1 MGERLLA
8 IDTATVA
15 CSVALFEDGV
25 LIASDYA
32 EIGRGH
38 AEKLIPAIAGLPDRG
53 KADKILVNCGPG
65 SFTGVRI
72 GISAA
77 KALALAWGANI
88 QGYSCLALVAAQ
100 AQEQLDVPLPVCVA
114 MLAGH
119 GEYFLQNF
127 SSNGKALEPFAALT
141 PEQAKGAVKA
151 DIIAGSAATELATSV
166 GSDIHF
172 PILPNAKYIYLVSDE
187 MKKMPAT
194 ATYGRK
200 PDAQPA
206 AITG

>member
-15 CSVALFEDGV
+15 CSVALFEDGA
-25 LIASDYA
+25 LIAADYA

-38 AEKLIPAIAGLPDRG
+38 AEKLIPAIAQLPDRG
-53 KADKILVNCGPG
+53 RADKILVNCGPG

-77 KALALAWGANI
+77 KALALAWGAEI
-88 QGYSCLALVAAQ
+88 HGYSCLSLVAAQ
-100 AQEQLDVPLPVCVA
+100 ALDQLDKPQPVCVA

-127 SSNGKALEPFAALT
+127 SATENFMCY
-141 PEQAKGAVKA
+141 
-151 DIIAGSAATELATSV
+151 SAANS
-166 GSDIHF
+166 
-172 PILPNAKYIYLVSDE
+172 
-187 MKKMPAT
+187 
-194 ATYGRK
+194 
-200 PDAQPA
+200 
-206 AITG
+206 

>member
-15 CSVALFEDGV
+15 CSVALFEDGA
-25 LIASDYA
+25 LIAADYA

-38 AEKLIPAIAGLPDRG
+38 AEKLIPAIAQLPDRG
-53 KADKILVNCGPG
+53 RADKILVNCGPG

-77 KALALAWGANI
+77 KALALAWGAEI
-88 QGYSCLALVAAQ
+88 HGYSCLSLVAAQ
-100 AQEQLDVPLPVCVA
+100 ALDQLDKPQPVCVA

-127 SSNGKALEPFAALT
+127 SATGEPMAPPATLT
-141 PEQAKGAVKA
+141 PDQAASQVTA
-151 DIIAGSAATELATSV
+151 NVIAGSAAAELAGAT
-166 GSDIHF
+166 GTDIHF
-172 PILPNAKYIYLVSDE
+172 WILPNAAHISLVSSE
-187 MKKMPAT
+187 MKTLT
-194 ATYGRK
+194 AKPNYGRK

-206 AITG
+206 KTV

>member
-8 IDTATVA
+8 IDTATIA
-15 CSVALFEDGV
+15 CSVALFEGDL

-32 EIGRGH
+32 AIGRGH
-38 AEKLIPAIAGLPDRG
+38 AEKLIPAIAQLPDRG

-77 KALALAWGANI
+77 KALALAWGAEI
-88 QGYSCLALVAAQ
+88 HGYSCLALVAAQ
-100 AQEQLDVPLPVCVA
+100 AQKQLETVRPVCVA

-127 SSNGKALEPFAALT
+127 SSNGEPLEPFASLT
-141 PEQAKGAVKA
+141 PEQAAASIKA
-151 DIIAGSAATELATSV
+151 DIIAGSAATELARLV
-166 GSDIHF
+166 GTIEHY
-172 PILPNAKYIYLVSDE
+172 PILPNASQISLVAGD
-187 MKKMPAT
+187 MKKMSSKPV
-194 ATYGRK
+194 YGRK

-206 AITG
+206 KAS

>member
-15 CSVALFEDGV
+15 CSVALFEDGA
-25 LIASDYA
+25 LIAADYA

-38 AEKLIPAIAGLPDRG
+38 AEKLVPAIAKLPDRG

-77 KALALAWGANI
+77 KALALAWGAEI
-88 QGYSCLALVAAQ
+88 QGYNCLSLVAAQ
-100 AQEQLDVPLPVCVA
+100 AMDRMDIPGPVCVA

-127 SSNGKALEPFAALT
+127 SATGEPMAPFATLT
-141 PEQAKGAVKA
+141 PDQAASQVMA
-151 DIIAGSAATELATSV
+151 DVIAGSAAAELAGATGIERYFS
-166 GSDIHF
+166 
-172 PILPNAKYIYLVSDE
+172 ILPNAAHISLVAGD
-187 MKKMPAT
+187 MKKLAAKPN
-194 ATYGRK
+194 YGRK

-206 AITG
+206 KPA

>member
-8 IDTATVA
+8 IDTASTA

-38 AEKLIPAIAGLPDRG
+38 AEKLIPAIAKLPNRG
-53 KADKILVNCGPG
+53 KADRILVNCGPG

-77 KALALAWGANI
+77 KALALAWKADI
-88 QGYSCLALVAAQ
+88 YGYHCLALVAAQ
-100 AQEQLDVPLPVCVA
+100 ALDQLDPPQPVSVA

-119 GEYFLQNF
+119 GEYFVQNF
-127 SSNGKALEPFAALT
+127 SAEGKPSGDFGSFT
-141 PEQAKGAVKA
+141 PEQAVEHIRTAV
-151 DIIAGSAATELATSV
+151 IAGSAAQELAELARVEQYVS
-166 GSDIHF
+166 
-172 PILPNAKYIYLVSDE
+172 ILPNAAHISLVHAD
-187 MKKMPAT
+187 MKNFPAKPN
-194 ATYGRK
+194 YGRK
-200 PDAQPA
+200 PDAQPTKSA
-206 AITG
+206 

>member
-15 CSVALFEDGV
+15 CSVALFEDGG
-25 LIASDYA
+25 LIAADYA

-38 AEKLIPAIAGLPDRG
+38 AEKLIPAIARLPDRG
-53 KADKILVNCGPG
+53 RANKILVNCGPG

-77 KALALAWGANI
+77 KALALAWEAEI
-88 QGYSCLALVAAQ
+88 HGYNCLTLVAAQ
-100 AQEQLDVPLPVCVA
+100 ALDQMDVPQPVCVA

-127 SSNGKALEPFAALT
+127 AATGEPMAPFVTVTPSEAASQI
-141 PEQAKGAVKA
+141 EAN
-151 DIIAGSAATELATSV
+151 IIAGSAAPELAAAT
-166 GSDIHF
+166 GADIHF
-172 PILPNAKYIYLVSDE
+172 SILPNAAHISLVADA
-187 MKKMPAT
+187 MKILPAKPN
-194 ATYGRK
+194 YGRK

-206 AITG
+206 KTA

>member
-8 IDTATVA
+8 IDTASIA
-15 CSVALFEDGV
+15 CSVALFEDGA
-25 LIASDYA
+25 LIAADYA

-53 KADKILVNCGPG
+53 KADRILVNCGPG

-77 KALALAWGANI
+77 KALALAWDAEI

-100 AQEQLDVPLPVCVA
+100 ARKLLDISRPVCVA

-127 SSNGKALEPFAALT
+127 SASGEPLDALASLT
-141 PEQAKGAVKA
+141 PEQAASRVRSDA
-151 DIIAGSAATELATSV
+151 IAGSAAAELAAIA
-166 GSDIHF
+166 GAQIHF
-172 PILPNAKYIYLVSDE
+172 PILPNAAHISLVDSA
-187 MKKMPAT
+187 MKKLPPKPI
-194 ATYGRK
+194 YGRA

-206 AITG
+206 KSS

>member
-1 MGERLLA
+1 MGNRLLA
-8 IDTATVA
+8 IDAATIA
-15 CSVALFEDGV
+15 CSVALFEDGA

-38 AEKLIPAIAGLPDRG
+38 AEKLIPAIAKLPDRG

-77 KALALAWGANI
+77 KALALAWNAEI
-88 QGYSCLALVAAQ
+88 YGYSCLALVAAQ
-100 AQEQLDVPLPVCVA
+100 ARNQLNTPRSVCVA

-127 SSNGKALEPFAALT
+127 SADGKPMAPFAAL
-141 PEQAKGAVKA
+141 PPDQAIRQINA
-151 DIIAGSAATELATSV
+151 DIIAGSASAELAEMAGTI
-166 GSDIHF
+166 DHY
-172 PILPNAKYIYLVSDE
+172 PILPNASQISLVGDD
-187 MKKMPAT
+187 MKKMPPQPI
-194 ATYGRK
+194 YGRK

-206 AITG
+206 KAS

>member
-15 CSVALFEDGV
+15 CSVALFEDGA

-53 KADKILVNCGPG
+53 NADKILVNCGPG

-77 KALALAWGANI
+77 KALALAWGAEIN
-88 QGYSCLALVAAQ
+88 GYSCLSLVAAQ
-100 AQEQLDVPLPVCVA
+100 AQSQLKIAQPVCVA

-119 GEYFLQNF
+119 GEYFVQHF
-127 SSNGKALEPFAALT
+127 SEIGEALGPLASLT
-141 PEQAKGAVKA
+141 PEQAALQVQA
-151 DIIAGSAATELATSV
+151 NIIAGSAAAELAELA
-166 GSDIHF
+166 GADEHYQ
-172 PILPNAKYIYLVSDE
+172 ILPNASQISLVASD
-187 MKKMPAT
+187 MKNMSSKPI
-194 ATYGRK
+194 YGRK

-206 AITG
+206 KAA

>member
-15 CSVALFEDGV
+15 CSIALFDDGE
-25 LIASDYA
+25 LIAADYA

-38 AEKLIPAIAGLPDRG
+38 AEKLVPAIARLPDRG
-53 KADKILVNCGPG
+53 KADRILVNCGPG

-77 KALALAWGANI
+77 KALALAWGAEI
-88 QGYSCLALVAAQ
+88 QGYSCLSLVAAQ
-100 AQEQLDVPLPVCVA
+100 ALDQMDSPRPVCVA

-127 SSNGKALEPFAALT
+127 SATGEPAAPFATLT
-141 PEQAKGAVKA
+141 PDQAASQVMA
-151 DIIAGSAATELATSV
+151 DVIAGSAAAELAAAA
-166 GSDIHF
+166 GIDRYF
-172 PILPNAKYIYLVSDE
+172 AILPNAAHISLVASE
-187 MKKMPAT
+187 MKKLAAKPN
-194 ATYGRK
+194 YGRK

-206 AITG
+206 KPA

>member
-8 IDTATVA
+8 IDTATIA
-15 CSVALFEDGV
+15 CSVALFEDGA

-38 AEKLIPAIAGLPDRG
+38 AEKLVPAIALLPDRG
-53 KADKILVNCGPG
+53 RADRILVNCGPG

-77 KALALAWGANI
+77 KALAFAWGAEI
-88 QGYSCLALVAAQ
+88 QGYCCLALVAAQ
-100 AQEQLDVPLPVCVA
+100 AQKQLDAPRPVCVA

-127 SSNGKALEPFAALT
+127 DDSGKPMGPFVALT
-141 PEQAKGAVKA
+141 PEQAASEVKA
-151 DIIAGSAATELATSV
+151 DVIAGSAATELAAIV
-166 GSDIHF
+166 GTNFHF
-172 PILPNAKYIYLVSDE
+172 QILPNAAHVALVASD
-187 MKKMPAT
+187 MKKLPPKPI
-194 ATYGRK
+194 YGRK
-200 PDAQPA
+200 PDAQPVK
-206 AITG
+206 TV

>member
-15 CSVALFEDGV
+15 CSVALFEDGA
-25 LIASDYA
+25 LIAADYA

-53 KADKILVNCGPG
+53 KADRILVNCGPG

-77 KALALAWGANI
+77 KALALAWDADI
-88 QGYSCLALVAAQ
+88 HGYSCLSLVAAQ
-100 AQEQLDVPLPVCVA
+100 ALQQMESPRPVCVA

-127 SSNGKALEPFAALT
+127 AATGEPIAPFVTLT
-141 PEQAKGAVKA
+141 PEEAASQVAGDV
-151 DIIAGSAATELATSV
+151 IAGSAASELAAATSV
-166 GSDIHF
+166 DAHF
-172 PILPNAKYIYLVSDE
+172 SILPNAAHISLVAGN
-187 MKKMPAT
+187 MKNLAARPN
-194 ATYGRK
+194 YGRK

-206 AITG
+206 KIV